1 MPLLYD
7 VATNGGESM
16 PAVGERQ
23 DHAHIAGRVEG
34 RSVIVT
40 GAGSVGPGIGNG
52 KASAILYA
60 REGARV
66 MLVDHNLE
74 AALET
79 KALIDGEGGDCF
91 TFQADVSRSDDCARM
106 VAECLRA
113 YGSVDILHNNV
124 GIEIPGGIEE
134 ISEDDW
140 DRTLAVNLKS
150 VFLTCR
156 FALPHMAAQGRGAIV
171 NISSINGIRTLPA
184 LSGAYGASK
193 AGMIALT
200 REIAVEY
207 APKGVRANAI
217 LPGMMRTPFVEVS
230 LTKAWGGDVEE
241 MMSLRD
247 AMIPIGKQGEPW
259 DVARAALFLA
269 SDDTRYVTGTTLV
282 VDGGLTGAVK
292 TS

>member
-1 MPLLYD
+1 MGDRLKGK
-7 VATNGGESM
+7 VA
-16 PAVGERQ
+16 
-23 DHAHIAGRVEG
+23 
-34 RSVIVT
+34 IVT

-52 KASAILYA
+52 KATAMLFA

-66 MLVDHNLE
+66 LLVDYSLE
-74 AALET
+74 AAEET
-79 KALIDGEGGDCF
+79 RRLIDEEGGTAL
-91 TFQADVSRSDDCARM
+91 TFRADVSSSDDCAAM
-106 VAECLRA
+106 VEECIRA
-113 YGSVDILHNNV
+113 YGRVDILHNNV

-140 DRTLAVNLKS
+140 DRTLDVNLKS

-156 FALPHMAAQGRGAIV
+156 HAIPHMVRQGGGAIV

-207 APKGVRANAI
+207 APKGIRANAI
-217 LPGMMRTPFVEVS
+217 LPGMMRTPFVEAS
-230 LTKAWGGDVEE
+230 LTNAWGGDVED
-241 MMSLRD
+241 MMRLRD
-247 AMIPIGKQGEPW
+247 SMVPIGKQGESW
-259 DVARAALFLA
+259 DVAHAALFLA
-269 SDDTRYVTGTTLV
+269 SDEAKYVTGATLV
-282 VDGGLTGAVK
+282 VDGALTSAVK